1 MLTNQTGYRH
11 RLSKQ
16 KLPISMVS
24 CLLGMGVFI
33 SPTSISADS
42 SPTITI
48 KSTADKDISSN
59 LPKVPLSNAKPEEKL
74 EDTPQLPN
82 EKGQGD
88 DIREPEKLPEL
99 PNEKGQGD
107 DIREPEKTP
116 KLPNEKGQGDDL
128 KKEEDLK
135 KQRKELTEQL
145 RALDTVEKVLEFLR
159 KPIPGFVTD
168 EDWNFL
174 VSFVEKG
181 PENKTFEVDKLKLLE
196 IYSTSQGHRVWLGY
210 LILEEPMPKPEPK
223 PEPMPEPKP
232 EPKPEPEV
240 KPKPEAKPK
249 PEVKPM
255 PEAKPKPEVKPMPEA
270 KPKPE
275 AKPMPEAK
283 PKPEVKP
290 MPEAKPKPEAKPMPK
305 PEAQKGDKP
314 AVPKAME
321 HKLPSTGEATAPFFT
336 AAALAVLASLGV
348 AVVSRKRKKH

>member
-42 SPTITI
+42 PPTITI
-48 KSTADKDISSN
+48 KSAADKDISSN
-59 LPKVPLSNAKPEEKL
+59 LPKAPLSNAKPEEKL

-82 EKGQGD
+82 EKGYGN
-88 DIREPEKLPEL
+88 DIRDLGKPEDLPKLPD
-99 PNEKGQGD
+99 EKGYGN
-107 DIREPEKTP
+107 DIRKPEKTP
-116 KLPNEKGQGDDL
+116 ELPNEKGQGDDL

-181 PENKTFEVDKLKLLE
+181 PENKTFEADKLKLLE
-196 IYSTSQGHRVWLGY
+196 IYSTSKGHRVWLGY
-210 LILEEPMPKPEPK
+210 LILEDPK
-223 PEPMPEPKP
+223 PEPMPEPK
-232 EPKPEPEV
+232 
-240 KPKPEAKPK
+240 
-249 PEVKPM
+249 
-255 PEAKPKPEVKPMPEA
+255 
-270 KPKPE
+270 
-275 AKPMPEAK
+275 
-283 PKPEVKP
+283 
-290 MPEAKPKPEAKPMPK
+290 
-305 PEAQKGDKP
+305 
-314 AVPKAME
+314 
-321 HKLPSTGEATAPFFT
+321 
-336 AAALAVLASLGV
+336 
-348 AVVSRKRKKH
+348 

>member
-1 MLTNQTGYRH
+1 MLANQMRYKH

-24 CLLGMGVFI
+24 CLLGVGVLA
-33 SPTSISADS
+33 STTSVSADNI
-42 SPTITI
+42 PTITI
-48 KSTADKDISSN
+48 KSAADKDISSN

-88 DIREPEKLPEL
+88 DIREPEKTPEL

-107 DIREPEKTP
+107 DIRKPEKIP
-116 KLPNEKGQGDDL
+116 ELPNEKGQGDDL

-145 RALDTVEKVLEFLR
+145 RGLKTVEEVLEFLR

-196 IYSTSQGHRVWLGY
+196 IYSTSKGHRVWLGY
-210 LILEEPMPKPEPK
+210 LILEEPKPEPMPKPEP
-223 PEPMPEPKP
+223 
-232 EPKPEPEV
+232 
-240 KPKPEAKPK
+240 
-249 PEVKPM
+249 
-255 PEAKPKPEVKPMPEA
+255 
-270 KPKPE
+270 
-275 AKPMPEAK
+275 
-283 PKPEVKP
+283 
-290 MPEAKPKPEAKPMPK
+290 
-305 PEAQKGDKP
+305 
-314 AVPKAME
+314 
-321 HKLPSTGEATAPFFT
+321 
-336 AAALAVLASLGV
+336 
-348 AVVSRKRKKH
+348 

>member
-24 CLLGMGVFI
+24 CLLGMGVLT
-33 SPTSISADS
+33 SPTLISADDS
-42 SPTITI
+42 SPTIII
-48 KSTADKDISSN
+48 KSGAGMTIDPQ
-59 LPKVPLSNAKPEEKL
+59 LPKTLLSKPEEKP
-74 EDTPQLPN
+74 EETPKLPD
-82 EKGQGD
+82 ERHYGD
-88 DIREPEKLPEL
+88 DIRKPKPEDTPKP
-99 PNEKGQGD
+99 PNESGQG
-107 DIREPEKTP
+107 
-116 KLPNEKGQGDDL
+116 NDL
-128 KKEEDLK
+128 KEDLELK
-135 KQRKELTEQL
+135 KQRRELTEQL
-145 RALDTVEKVLEFLR
+145 RALKTIEEVLEFLR

-210 LILEEPMPKPEPK
+210 LILEDPKPEPMPKPEPK

-232 EPKPEPEV
+232 ETKPEV
-240 KPKPEAKPK
+240 KPEAKPK

-255 PEAKPKPEVKPMPEA
+255 PEAKPMPKPEPKPEPEA
-270 KPKPE
+270 KPKPI
-275 AKPMPEAK
+275 
-283 PKPEVKP
+283 
-290 MPEAKPKPEAKPMPK
+290 PK

>member
-42 SPTITI
+42 PPTITI
-48 KSTADKDISSN
+48 KSAADKDISSN
-59 LPKVPLSNAKPEEKL
+59 LPKAPLSNAKPEEKL

-82 EKGQGD
+82 EKGYGN
-88 DIREPEKLPEL
+88 DIRDLGKPEDLPKLPD
-99 PNEKGQGD
+99 EKGYGN
-107 DIREPEKTP
+107 DIRKPEKTP
-116 KLPNEKGQGDDL
+116 ELPNEKGQGDDL

-181 PENKTFEVDKLKLLE
+181 PENKTFEADKLKLLE
-196 IYSTSQGHRVWLGY
+196 IYSTSKGHRVWLGY
-210 LILEEPMPKPEPK
+210 LILEEPK
-223 PEPMPEPKP
+223 PEPMPKP
-232 EPKPEPEV
+232 E
-240 KPKPEAKPK
+240 
-249 PEVKPM
+249 
-255 PEAKPKPEVKPMPEA
+255 
-270 KPKPE
+270 PE

-283 PKPEVKP
+283 P
-290 MPEAKPKPEAKPMPK
+290 
-305 PEAQKGDKP
+305 
-314 AVPKAME
+314 
-321 HKLPSTGEATAPFFT
+321 
-336 AAALAVLASLGV
+336 
-348 AVVSRKRKKH
+348 

>member
-48 KSTADKDISSN
+48 KSAADKDISSN

-74 EDTPQLPN
+74 EDTPQLPNEKGQGDDIREPEKLPELPN

-135 KQRKELTEQL
+135 KQRKELTEQF

-196 IYSTSQGHRVWLGY
+196 IFSTSQGHRVWLGY

-223 PEPMPEPKP
+223 PEPMPKP
-232 EPKPEPEV
+232 EPKPEPEA
-240 KPKPEAKPK
+240 KPKPMPKPETKPEVKPEAKPK
-249 PEVKPM
+249 PMPKPETKPEVK
-255 PEAKPKPEVKPMPEA
+255 PEAKPKPI
-270 KPKPE
+270 
-275 AKPMPEAK
+275 
-283 PKPEVKP
+283 
-290 MPEAKPKPEAKPMPK
+290 PK

>member
-42 SPTITI
+42 PPTITI
-48 KSTADKDISSN
+48 KSAADKDISSN
-59 LPKVPLSNAKPEEKL
+59 LPKAPLSNAKPEEKL

-82 EKGQGD
+82 EKGYGN
-88 DIREPEKLPEL
+88 DIRDLGKPEDLPKLPD
-99 PNEKGQGD
+99 EKGYGN
-107 DIREPEKTP
+107 DIRKPEKTP
-116 KLPNEKGQGDDL
+116 ELPDEKGYGNDIRKPEKTPELPNEKGQGDDL

-181 PENKTFEVDKLKLLE
+181 PENKTFEADKLKLLE
-196 IYSTSQGHRVWLGY
+196 IYSTSKGHRVWLGY
-210 LILEEPMPKPEPK
+210 LILEEPK
-223 PEPMPEPKP
+223 PEPMPKP
-232 EPKPEPEV
+232 E
-240 KPKPEAKPK
+240 
-249 PEVKPM
+249 
-255 PEAKPKPEVKPMPEA
+255 
-270 KPKPE
+270 PE

-283 PKPEVKP
+283 P
-290 MPEAKPKPEAKPMPK
+290 
-305 PEAQKGDKP
+305 
-314 AVPKAME
+314 
-321 HKLPSTGEATAPFFT
+321 
-336 AAALAVLASLGV
+336 
-348 AVVSRKRKKH
+348 

>member
-42 SPTITI
+42 PPTITI
-48 KSTADKDISSN
+48 KSAADKDISSN

-107 DIREPEKTP
+107 DIREPEKLPELPNEKGYGNDIRKPEKTP
-116 KLPNEKGQGDDL
+116 ELPNEKGQGDDL

-181 PENKTFEVDKLKLLE
+181 PENKTFEADKLKLLE
-196 IYSTSQGHRVWLGY
+196 IYSTSKGHRVWLGY
-210 LILEEPMPKPEPK
+210 LILEEPK
-223 PEPMPEPKP
+223 PEPMPKP
-232 EPKPEPEV
+232 E
-240 KPKPEAKPK
+240 
-249 PEVKPM
+249 
-255 PEAKPKPEVKPMPEA
+255 
-270 KPKPE
+270 PE

-283 PKPEVKP
+283 PKPEV
-290 MPEAKPKPEAKPMPK
+290 
-305 PEAQKGDKP
+305 
-314 AVPKAME
+314 
-321 HKLPSTGEATAPFFT
+321 
-336 AAALAVLASLGV
+336 
-348 AVVSRKRKKH
+348 